1 MHIRKPRLLAPGP
14 TPLYP
19 PAVHAMAASDL
30 HHRTPEF
37 RALYREVLASLKR
50 VFGVDRPVLPLVASG
65 TGGME
70 AAVANCFS
78 PGDPVIVA
86 TAGKFGERWVGLARA
101 FGLAAHVV
109 EKPYGAVITAADIAE
124 ALRAQPAARGV
135 FLQASESS
143 TGVAHDVAGVARIL
157 RDTEALLVIDAIT
170 GLGTMPLEIDA
181 WGLDVVIGGSQ
192 KAFMIPPGLAF
203 VTLTDKAW
211 ARVEEARS
219 PRFYFDLRKERAA
232 AESGDPSWTP
242 SVALVLALAEALK
255 YIERLGMAKLIENAQ
270 LLARATREAALA
282 LGLPLFAQGSPAGS
296 VTSVCPP
303 PGLDSGVIVKEL
315 KAKFGATITNGQG
328 SMQGKLFRVAHLGY
342 FDFPDLWALLAALEL
357 VLEAQGHGVELGS
370 GVAAAQRVYRAAVS
384 K

>member
-37 RALYREVLASLKR
+37 RAVYRGVLASLKR
-50 VFGVDRPVLPLVASG
+50 VFGVERPVLPLVSSG

-70 AAVANCFS
+70 AAIANCFS

-86 TAGKFGERWVGLARA
+86 TAGKFGERWVALAQA
-101 FGLAAHVV
+101 YALDALVV
-109 EKPYGAVITAADIAE
+109 EKPYGAVLTAADVAA
-124 ALRAQPAARGV
+124 ALHAKPDARGV

-143 TGVAHDVAGVARIL
+143 TGVAHDVEGIARML
-157 RDTEALLVIDAIT
+157 KETEALFVIDAIT
-170 GLGTMPLEIDA
+170 GLGTMPLPIDE

-203 VTLTDKAW
+203 ITLTDKAW
-211 ARVEEARS
+211 DRVATARH

-242 SVALVLALAEALK
+242 AVSLILALAESLK
-255 YIERLGMAKLIENAQ
+255 YIEALGMAKLIENAQ

-303 PGLDSGVIVKEL
+303 TGMDSGVIVKDL
-315 KAKFGATITNGQG
+315 KSKFGATITNGQG
-328 SMQGKLFRVAHLGY
+328 SMEGKLFRVAHLGY

-357 VLEAQGHGVELGS
+357 VLDAHGHPVTLGA
-370 GVAAAQRVYRAAVS
+370 GVAAAQRVYREAAR
-384 K
+384 

>member
-37 RALYREVLASLKR
+37 RSLYRDVLASLKR
-50 VFGVDRPVLPLVASG
+50 VFGVERPVLPLVSSG

-70 AAVANCFS
+70 AAIANCFS

-86 TAGKFGERWVGLARA
+86 TAGKFGERWVALAQA
-101 FGLAAHVV
+101 YALDALVV
-109 EKPYGAVITAADIAE
+109 EKPYGAVLTAADVAA
-124 ALRAQPAARGV
+124 ALRAKPDARGV

-143 TGVAHDVAGVARIL
+143 TGVAHDVEGIARML
-157 RDTEALLVIDAIT
+157 KETEALFVIDAIT
-170 GLGTMPLEIDA
+170 GLGTMPLPVDE

-203 VTLTDKAW
+203 ITLTDKAW
-211 ARVEEARS
+211 ERVATARH

-242 SVALVLALAEALK
+242 AVSLILALAESLK
-255 YIERLGMAKLIENAQ
+255 YIESLGMAKLIENAQ

-303 PGLDSGVIVKEL
+303 SGMDSGVIVKDL
-315 KAKFGATITNGQG
+315 KSKFGATITNGQG
-328 SMQGKLFRVAHLGY
+328 SMEGKLFRVAHLGY

-357 VLEAQGHGVELGS
+357 VLDAHGHPLTLGA
-370 GVAAAQRVYRAAVS
+370 GVAAAQRVYREAAR
-384 K
+384 